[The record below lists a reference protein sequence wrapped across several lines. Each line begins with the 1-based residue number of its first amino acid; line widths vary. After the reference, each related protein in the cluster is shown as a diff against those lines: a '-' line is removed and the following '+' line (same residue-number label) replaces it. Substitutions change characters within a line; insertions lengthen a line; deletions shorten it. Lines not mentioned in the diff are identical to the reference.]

1 MVVGEIVFL
10 ILKSLIPSSLYFYF
24 VVDRKPSDEERH
36 NLFYNAGHILV
47 KVITDLGKK

>member
-24 VVDRKPSDEERH
+24 VVDRKPSDEKRH
-36 NLFYNAGHILV
+36 LFYNAGHILV